1 LTVCIPGSLEN
12 LPYCGLPS
20 DGLESP
26 SYSGLRSTV
35 HRPFSTSGGP
45 MSFLRTV
52 RLSETSLVTI
62 FSTLLLT
69 LDAYHRFTPRKEVD
83 RLFLY
88 LVFPL
93 FFILLRRQRLSD
105 YGFRLGNWKRGL
117 AITFLA
123 ILVATPVL
131 YLAAL
136 YSREIQGYYR
146 PDLQGLPWNTFLEL
160 IGWEFFFRG
169 WLLFTYLRAYG
180 ADGLWLHAV
189 PFALAHIG
197 KPELETITTLFGGY
211 AFGWIAWR
219 TDSFLY
225 PFLIHWYIASMII
238 LFSAWH

>member
-1 LTVCIPGSLEN
+1 
-12 LPYCGLPS
+12 
-20 DGLESP
+20 
-26 SYSGLRSTV
+26 
-35 HRPFSTSGGP
+35 

-52 RLSETSLVTI
+52 RLSEASLVTI

-93 FFILLRRQRLSD
+93 FFIMLRRQRLSD